1 MPKAMSNASAI
12 DHVSVDGDYEVTI
25 HLSNPCP
32 AFLYILNDTSMK
44 ILSEKAVTEAGDTY
58 GEAPIGTGPFMF
70 KEWVPNDHWT
80 LVRFDDYFDGPA
92 TATSITTR
100 IIPEGS
106 ARTIA
111 LETGEIDVILAVD
124 PVDAVN
130 IENCKDLV
138 LESWPAPSVEFMA
151 MNTTKKGLDDV
162 RVRQAINYATNRQE
176 FVDTIVEGRGEVATS
191 VVAKTVPGWN
201 EDVKPYPQ
209 DLEKAK
215 ELLAEAGYENG
226 LDLKMYVSGE
236 VRSRAAQVVQAQ
248 LAQVGINVD
257 INVYEWGAFQDAINA
272 GEHDLLILGWVNTT
286 CDPAYSV
293 TQLFHSRNCG
303 MSGNRAYLKDD
314 KVDEMIDAAA
324 VETNQ
329 EKRLQIYKDLQVR
342 LNELCPWVPL
352 YYKYSMVGRR
362 ADLKGFKFNKNTSFH
377 YLGDCYYE
385 K

>member
-1 MPKAMSNASAI
+1 MDPQVGVDSPSATLNFHIYNGLIKIDDNREPVGDLAESFEIVDDTKYKFKLRKGVKFHNGDELKASDVKFSLERAKTMPKAMSNASAI

-130 IENCKDLV
+130 IEI
-138 LESWPAPSVEFMA
+138 
-151 MNTTKKGLDDV
+151 
-162 RVRQAINYATNRQE
+162 RQNGKSY
-176 FVDTIVEGRGEVATS
+176 
-191 VVAKTVPGWN
+191 
-201 EDVKPYPQ
+201 
-209 DLEKAK
+209 K
-215 ELLAEAGYENG
+215 EW
-226 LDLKMYVSGE
+226 
-236 VRSRAAQVVQAQ
+236 Q
-248 LAQVGINVD
+248 
-257 INVYEWGAFQDAINA
+257 
-272 GEHDLLILGWVNTT
+272 
-286 CDPAYSV
+286 
-293 TQLFHSRNCG
+293 
-303 MSGNRAYLKDD
+303 
-314 KVDEMIDAAA
+314 
-324 VETNQ
+324 
-329 EKRLQIYKDLQVR
+329 
-342 LNELCPWVPL
+342 
-352 YYKYSMVGRR
+352 
-362 ADLKGFKFNKNTSFH
+362 
-377 YLGDCYYE
+377 
-385 K
+385 